1 MTQRSLKKL
10 FVCRLHLNAILRKCQ
25 WKRPRGHY
33 STTWF
38 TLQKNKCHF
47 TYKLEFRRTDWYEQ
61 LSDLIYVLYT
71 VNIQRQKVKQYLCFA
86 FSKQVDYEASRLCR
100 RFSSCSLFYFLLF
113 FVSVKNKSWSNLHQL
128 PDPGFLISA
137 VIFIF
142 DLCSAVSRRII
153 NSSWVAYFCT
163 FLINRIYAYDTM
175 S

>member
-25 WKRPRGHY
+25 WKSPRGHY
-33 STTWF
+33 PTTWF
-38 TLQKNKCHF
+38 ILQKNKCHF

-61 LSDLIYVLYT
+61 LSDLIYVFYT

-113 FVSVKNKSWSNLHQL
+113 FCVCQEQIVIQFAPASGSR
-128 PDPGFLISA
+128 ISRQCCNIYFWL
-137 VIFIF
+137 V
-142 DLCSAVSRRII
+142 LCSVSQ
-153 NSSWVAYFCT
+153 NYKLQLSSLLLYF
-163 FLINRIYAYDTM
+163 LDQ
-175 S
+175 